1 MAAAKTL
8 DEQGVS
14 AEVIDLRTLVPLDV
28 DTMVESVRRTGR
40 AVVVHDAVQFAG
52 PGAEIVATLQA
63 ECFGELAAPI
73 ERVAARFVPTPA
85 ARGARGADLPVG
97 GAHRRGCRSGRS
109 RRRVPVADFVIRIP
123 RVSVA
128 VSEAE
133 LTELLVDAGEHVE
146 EGTPIYVIATE
157 KVEQE
162 IEAGASGTVQ
172 WTGTVGT
179 TYDIGAEIGVITS

>member
-1 MAAAKTL
+1 MAEFT
-8 DEQGVS
+8 
-14 AEVIDLRTLVPLDV
+14 
-28 DTMVESVRRTGR
+28 
-40 AVVVHDAVQFAG
+40 
-52 PGAEIVATLQA
+52 
-63 ECFGELAAPI
+63 
-73 ERVAARFVPTPA
+73 
-85 ARGARGADLPVG
+85 
-97 GAHRRGCRSGRS
+97 
-109 RRRVPVADFVIRIP
+109 IRIP

-133 LTELLVDAGEHVE
+133 LTGLLVGEGEHVE

-172 WTGTVGT
+172 WTAEVGT

>member
-1 MAAAKTL
+1 LSK
-8 DEQGVS
+8 
-14 AEVIDLRTLVPLDV
+14 R
-28 DTMVESVRRTGR
+28 VRVT
-40 AVVVHDAVQFAG
+40 
-52 PGAEIVATLQA
+52 
-63 ECFGELAAPI
+63 
-73 ERVAARFVPTPA
+73 
-85 ARGARGADLPVG
+85 
-97 GAHRRGCRSGRS
+97 
-109 RRRVPVADFVIRIP
+109 DFVIRIP

-133 LTELLVDAGEHVE
+133 LVDLLVEGGQHVD

-172 WTGTVGT
+172 WTGEVGT